1 MGNPRYNRE
10 DGRELVLLQHIFSLP
25 HLETSLRGNPAA
37 VLAEIDRFA
46 REQSHLIHIGPE
58 KGAVVS
64 SLIAE
69 RKPQIMVEL
78 GGYVGYSTILFGHAV
93 RQAGGQH
100 YFSLEINPVN
110 AAIASLLIDLAGLK
124 DFITLLVAPAHLS
137 LARLMSQGV
146 FDDGI
151 DVLFLDHFKDRYLP
165 DLWLAE
171 RLGLL
176 KPGKSVLVA
185 DNVSRRGGRQEMDE
199 PNKPHYLDWMRGSVE
214 QKEEILQ
221 RFAFNVPSDAQL
233 AERVREGGDAAA
245 ISAGWDLALVPG
257 MPTMTYESLDRYYT
271 GRDDFNEK
279 DVDIAQLIAQ

>member
-69 RKPQIMVEL
+69 RKPQMMVEL

-100 YFSLEINPVN
+100 YFSLEINPVS

-137 LARLMSQGV
+137 LARLTRQGV

-171 RLGLL
+171 NLGLL
-176 KPGKSVLVA
+176 KPGKSVLVT
-185 DNVSRRGGRQEMDE
+185 DNVSRRGGRQETDE
-199 PNKPHYLDWMRGSVE
+199 PNKPHYLDWVRGSVK

-221 RFAFNVPSDAQL
+221 RFAFNVPSDVQL
-233 AERVREGGDAAA
+233 AEMVRGGGDAAA

-257 MPTMTYESLDRYYT
+257 MPRMTYESLGQYYT